1 MDGTS
6 GDGMRSY
13 EPYAPRPGASHGVL
27 RRAGHR
33 LKLYSIRRGEAPMD
47 LDGYR
52 EGIELALSVVP
63 RARPE
68 SGRPGLGFMIAH
80 RGRAMDY
87 LVLAWWD
94 RENELPVRVFVRG
107 DGPWREAAEDQSF
120 CVWDLEIIARERDA
134 YVDTVLSGA
143 AAGEDAYVHRR
154 ATG

>member
-33 LKLYSIRRGEAPMD
+33 LELYSIRRGEAPM
-47 LDGYR
+47 
-52 EGIELALSVVP
+52 
-63 RARPE
+63 
-68 SGRPGLGFMIAH
+68 
-80 RGRAMDY
+80 
-87 LVLAWWD
+87 
-94 RENELPVRVFVRG
+94 
-107 DGPWREAAEDQSF
+107 DQSF

-134 YVDTVLSGA
+134 YVNTILSGG